1 MAPDRICALGCEA
14 CNVWICPGAVLSA
27 WLMSAPSL
35 YKDFV
40 LRGYGFRADPDLM
53 NKFGDGVA
61 RWQDGVLGLLLTV
74 NSGQSIKLAA
84 GKGG

>member
-1 MAPDRICALGCEA
+1 
-14 CNVWICPGAVLSA
+14 
-27 WLMSAPSL
+27 MSAPSL

-74 NSGQSIKLAA
+74 NSGHSIKFGSGQRGSGRLP
-84 GKGG
+84 